1 MLGHQTYSNSI
12 LQKPN
17 IIWSWSAHE
26 WELCIKLSHVFGDW
40 NGDTLHL
47 VSGCEWLL
55 YIYTK
60 ALADRILSSVQRSKN
75 LRVKPGSPVGIFYL
89 FKMSSKKLISRIYIY
104 IRNRWYFELI
114 IYGNISLN
122 YSICWIRVYI
132 YMVFCIFNGIFYSMK
147 NEYQQNQQL
156 HINIFI
162 KEGIITGII
171 GLLEYSICWFHVYIY
186 RFSAPS
192 MDYWLLYPTKNELLT
207 FQLMN
212 LGDLV
217 ELHILSMKP
226 HKNCFIKKWIS
237 LEYSICW
244 FHVYI

>member
-1 MLGHQTYSNSI
+1 M
-12 LQKPN
+12 
-17 IIWSWSAHE
+17 E
-26 WELCIKLSHVFGDW
+26 
-40 NGDTLHL
+40 
-47 VSGCEWLL
+47 
-55 YIYTK
+55 IYLWT
-60 ALADRILSSVQRSKN
+60 ILSV
-75 LRVKPGSPVGIFYL
+75 GS
-89 FKMSSKKLISRIYIY
+89 
-104 IRNRWYFELI
+104 
-114 IYGNISLN
+114 
-122 YSICWIRVYI
+122 VYI
-132 YMVFCIFNGIFYSMK
+132 YRVFCIFNGIFYSMK

-244 FHVYI
+244 FMYVYIYIGFLHPPWITHYCTQQRMIF

>member
-1 MLGHQTYSNSI
+1 
-12 LQKPN
+12 
-17 IIWSWSAHE
+17 
-26 WELCIKLSHVFGDW
+26 
-40 NGDTLHL
+40 
-47 VSGCEWLL
+47 
-55 YIYTK
+55 
-60 ALADRILSSVQRSKN
+60 
-75 LRVKPGSPVGIFYL
+75 
-89 FKMSSKKLISRIYIY
+89 MSSKKLISRIYIY
-104 IRNRWYFELI
+104 IYIRNRWYCELI
-114 IYGNISLN
+114 NYGNISLN

-237 LEYSICW
+237 LEYSTCW
-244 FHVYI
+244 FMYIYRFSASSMDYWLLYPTKNDFLTFQLVNLGDLVELHILSSNHIRIVSSKSEYHWYHWSVGIFYLLV